1 MEKAKAL
8 LNLLMTEIERHE
20 VEVLSVSFLSRQVG
34 LSRWQL
40 QRTFSALTGLNLR
53 DYLKEFR
60 LCFAADCL
68 INERNGVLDIALASG
83 FSSQAAFSRAFKLR
97 FTLTPI
103 QYRQRAIKDDF
114 SFNLFIPAEREWS
127 KAMTIKIE
135 KKSAMVLEGRQAYFN
150 GYDSKQANNFEVIP
164 PLWES
169 LLQDEVF
176 QQKPNLVGYGYIC
189 ESDDRAQGELSYLAS
204 INQGDGV
211 LQVAGDTINIA
222 EQVYAI
228 VPHHGLLDDLS
239 NTLGAFYGQWLLES
253 DYKMSDDFSI
263 EIYDERFDPES
274 EDSYFEIWVPVQ
286 EATKA

>member
-68 INERNGVLDIALASG
+68 INESNGVLDIALASG

-114 SFNLFIPAEREWS
+114 SFNLFIPNNLEWN

-135 KKSAMVLEGRQAYFN
+135 KKSAMILEGHQAYFN
-150 GYDSKQANNFEVIP
+150 GYDSQQANNFEVIP
-164 PLWES
+164 PLWET
-169 LLQDEVF
+169 LLQDNLF
-176 QQKPNLVGYGYIC
+176 KKKPCLVGYGYIC
-189 ESDDRAQGELSYLAS
+189 ESDDRAKGELQYLAA
-204 INQGDGV
+204 INQEDGV
-211 LQVAGDTINIA
+211 LDVSGKTQTLN
-222 EQVYAI
+222 EQLYAI
-228 VPHHGLLDDLS
+228 VPHHGVLGDLG
-239 NTLGAFYGQWLLES
+239 NTLSAFYGQWLLES
-253 DYKMSDDFSI
+253 DYKMSADFSI
-263 EIYDERFDPES
+263 ECYDQRFDPES
-274 EDSYFEIWVPVQ
+274 ADSYFETWIPV
-286 EATKA
+286 EDI